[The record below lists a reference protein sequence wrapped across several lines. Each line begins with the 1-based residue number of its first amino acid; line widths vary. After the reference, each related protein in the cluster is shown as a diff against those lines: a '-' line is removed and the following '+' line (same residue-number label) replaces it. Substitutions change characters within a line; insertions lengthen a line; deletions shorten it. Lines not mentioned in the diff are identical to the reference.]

1 MTRTKKMT
9 ARRHEPSTGESQ
21 PQKTRAQATDDELKR
36 QMQSALEDV
45 YEVLL
50 IADGSETEKGW
61 AGIELVNDL
70 TH

>member
-9 ARRHEPSTGESQ
+9 ARRHELSTEESQ

-50 IADGSETEKGW
+50 IADESETEKGW
-61 AGIELVNDL
+61 AGIKLVNDL

>member
-1 MTRTKKMT
+1 MSRTRKKT
-9 ARRHEPSTGESQ
+9 ARRHEPPTGESR
-21 PQKTRAQATDDELKR
+21 PQSTRSQDVDDELKR

-50 IADGSETEKGW
+50 IGDGGETDAGL